1 MNLICFS
8 FLIFT
13 SIDVLNFVMF
23 LLLNW
28 PDQCIFCSVHYRE
41 FVNSVWCIKILSLQ
55 ELQQM
60 GKRGLELLNSVP
72 VQKLSNSGCEN
83 YVGPQ
88 ESRNLSPGIASVGS
102 LDY

>member
-1 MNLICFS
+1 MFFLFNLY
-8 FLIFT
+8 LHR
-13 SIDVLNFVMF
+13 
-23 LLLNW
+23 
-28 PDQCIFCSVHYRE
+28 CIEFHYVSVFKLAGPMYFFSVHYRE

-55 ELQQM
+55 ELQQR
-60 GKRGLELLNSVP
+60 GKQGLELLNSVP

-88 ESRNLSPGIASVGS
+88 ETRNLSPGIASVGS